1 MRHLLSCLL
10 FLTVFSLFIPPCEAV
25 MVGPGLQAVLQ
36 AGPPDGEVPVI
47 INLADKADIGQ
58 VPIVLTN
65 NTRAGKALR
74 RNAFATALKD
84 KADKTQRPL
93 RALLQSRNS
102 RRIRSLWLTNSI
114 AAIVPSSVI
123 SELMSVPEVESIELD
138 AVVQAPG
145 VTPAATGNPI
155 WGISAINAPAL
166 WNAGI
171 SGSGAVVASLD
182 TGVDVTH
189 PDLKYRWRGGACST
203 PPDCPSWFD
212 PYNLT
217 TLPYG
222 IPATARSLTPLDYTH
237 AHGTHTM
244 GTMVGG
250 SASFQGYAIG
260 VAPGARWISAKVFD
274 DASGASTISTILSA
288 FQWALAPAGDA
299 ANAPDVINNSWVIGS
314 QNTCDT
320 SVLTAISNLTAAGIE
335 VVFAAGNVDPG
346 PAPSSSSF
354 SPANNPGV
362 FAVGAVD
369 NLSNIGS
376 FSALGPSACDGLS
389 GRPLRTTNFPNL
401 VAPGVVNNI
410 TPPKEGGILSS
421 VPEGGLYGDYW
432 YLEGT
437 SMAAPHASGTAALL
451 AGAMP
456 SLTPAQIEEALEE
469 SAMPLGS
476 PLPNNTYGYGLL
488 DAEAAYRYAFVHF
501 GKGNVP
507 QIAGVPSSVD
517 FIGVSQGSTSE
528 EFSINIVNQG
538 TSDLTINPGGI
549 SFTGLDPD
557 DFSITN
563 DNCSGHTISSLS
575 GCTVVITFSPG
586 AAGSRSGRLTI
597 DSNDTVTPV
606 LNLPLDG
613 NDPVA
618 LAQGASIVATYP
630 DIQTAADNCSNWDT
644 VEMQAGSFTENP
656 DFNLPLGITV
666 SLQGG
671 YDTAFGS
678 QTGFTTVQGTLTIS
692 SGVVIAGNVI
702 VM

>member
-1 MRHLLSCLL
+1 MRHLLSCFL

-25 MVGPGLQAVLQ
+25 VVAPGLLAVLQ
-36 AGPPDGEVPVI
+36 SGPPGGEVPVI
-47 INLADKADIGQ
+47 INLADRVNINQ
-58 VPIVLTN
+58 IPILPAN

-74 RNAFATALKD
+74 RNAFARALKD

-93 RALLQSRNS
+93 TALLHNRNIKE
-102 RRIRSLWLTNSI
+102 IRSLWLTNSI
-114 AAIVPSSVI
+114 AATVPSSVI

-138 AVVQAPG
+138 AVVQAPL
-145 VTPAATGNPI
+145 VILAAAGNPI

-171 SGSGAVVASLD
+171 EGNGAVVASLD

-189 PDLKYRWRGGACST
+189 PDLMYRWRGGTCSA
-203 PPDCPSWFD
+203 PPDCPSWYD
-212 PYNLT
+212 PYNDS

-222 IPATARSLTPLDYTH
+222 IPATSNSLTLLDYTH

-250 SASFQGYAIG
+250 AASFQGYAIG
-260 VAPGARWISAKVFD
+260 VAPGAKWISAKVFD
-274 DASGASTISTILSA
+274 DATGSSTISTILSA

-320 SVLTAISNLTAAGIE
+320 SVLTAITNLTAAGIE
-335 VVFAAGNVDPG
+335 VVFAAGNVSLP
-346 PAPSSSSF
+346 PATTSSSF

-369 NLSNIGS
+369 NLDNIGN
-376 FSALGPSACDGLS
+376 FSAWGPSACAG
-389 GRPLRTTNFPNL
+389 RTTNFPNL

-410 TPPKEGGILSS
+410 TAPKEGGILSS
-421 VPEGGLYGDYW
+421 VPEGGKYGAYW

-437 SMAAPHASGTAALL
+437 SMAAPHVSGGAALL
-451 AGAMP
+451 EGAMP
-456 SLTPAQIEEALEE
+456 SLTPAQIEEAFQQ
-469 SAMPLGS
+469 SALSLGS

-488 DAEAAYRYAFVHF
+488 DVEAAYLYAFDHF
-501 GKGNVP
+501 GRGDVP

-517 FIGVSQGSTSE
+517 FIDIAQESTSTA
-528 EFSINIVNQG
+528 FTISIVNQG
-538 TSDLTINPGGI
+538 TADLTISPEGI
-549 SFTGLDPD
+549 SFTGLNPD

-575 GCTVVITFSPG
+575 GCTVVITFSPA
-586 AAGSRSGRLTI
+586 AAGSRSGQLSI
-597 DSNDTVTPV
+597 ASNDASTPV
-606 LNLPLDG
+606 LNVLLRG

-618 LAQGASIVATYP
+618 LAQGTSIVATYP

-678 QTGFTTVQGTLTIS
+678 QNGFTTVHGTLTIS